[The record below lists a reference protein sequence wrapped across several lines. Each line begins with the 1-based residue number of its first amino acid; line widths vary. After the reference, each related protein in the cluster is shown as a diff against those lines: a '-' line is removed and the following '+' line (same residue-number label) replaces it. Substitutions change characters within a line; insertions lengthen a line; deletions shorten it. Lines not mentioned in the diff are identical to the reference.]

1 MKQLKS
7 FTIEFQKHIKNN
19 KMDFEKYI
27 NFKQIVEDFDLATG
41 DLSPQ
46 DYYKL
51 QTIFENFVEENTNE
65 NNFRR

>member
-1 MKQLKS
+1 
-7 FTIEFQKHIKNN
+7 
-19 KMDFEKYI
+19 MDFEKYI